1 MSEYV
6 TVGLPPL
13 KNDDLQRAMR
23 ALAML
28 TFWGGQVAPL
38 SITPQNKAAHQLAAK
53 TAALGAI
60 YVALD
65 EMISDDGSISMT
77 RQDVAEFIL
86 KSYDGISDLAREY
99 LEIAERQPVEF
110 SLQIEV
116 FRELLAAFE
125 Q

>member
-6 TVGLPPL
+6 AVDLPPL
-13 KNDDLQRAMR
+13 KNDDLQHALR
-23 ALAML
+23 ALATL
-28 TFWGGQVAPL
+28 TFWGVQVTPL
-38 SITPQNKAAHQLAAK
+38 SITPQNEAAHQLAAK

-65 EMISDDGSISMT
+65 ELISDDGSISMT
-77 RQDVAEFIL
+77 RQDVAEFIM

-110 SLQIEV
+110 SLQIEF
-116 FRELLAAFE
+116 FRELLAALE
-125 Q
+125 P